1 MDSLKGKT
9 VLVTGATRGIG
20 EAVAE
25 KFLSLGARVIATG
38 TKPDGNG
45 PEGSEY
51 LAVDFTDT
59 DAAQAFADRVAKLG
73 IDILINNAGI
83 NKIGPFA
90 EIDPDDFEHIQ
101 RVNVHGPFLMCRAV
115 VPGMKDKGWGRIVNI
130 SSIWGKIA
138 KEHRG
143 AYATSK
149 FAIDG
154 MTAAL
159 AAEVAEHGILANCVA
174 PGFIDTELTRTVLGP
189 DGMADLATQVPVGR
203 LGKPEEIANFVAFLG
218 GLENTYIS
226 GQNIA
231 IDGGFTRV

>member
-20 EAVAE
+20 EAVAN

-38 TKPDGNG
+38 TKPDGKG
-45 PEGSEY
+45 PDGSEY

-59 DAAQAFADRVAKLG
+59 AATQVFADRVANLG
-73 IDILINNAGI
+73 VDILVNNAGI

-90 EIDPDDFEHIQ
+90 EIDADDFDRIQ
-101 RVNVHGPFLMCRAV
+101 RVNVHGPFLLCRAV
-115 VPGMKDKGWGRIVNI
+115 VPGMKDKGWGRIINI

-218 GLENTYIS
+218 GPENTYIS